1 VIESSLN
8 RLLTWRRLLPVFR
21 EMVEETLE
29 QSIPA
34 AVRLTKLAS
43 KHDKEAEIFDDV
55 REDYERVKRLLG
67 ELQNRVGRLSDHI
80 DSELSIQNANQ
91 SLEENHSLARLS
103 WLATIF
109 IPATFIA
116 GLFSMSNDLT
126 AQLTTFKVYFSV
138 ALPTTALIMLFV
150 WALNSKYWKDWRTK
164 REKNKL
170 EASAATEKS
179 KLKSKG

>member
-1 VIESSLN
+1 
-8 RLLTWRRLLPVFR
+8 
-21 EMVEETLE
+21 
-29 QSIPA
+29 
-34 AVRLTKLAS
+34 
-43 KHDKEAEIFDDV
+43 
-55 REDYERVKRLLG
+55 
-67 ELQNRVGRLSDHI
+67 VGRLSDHI